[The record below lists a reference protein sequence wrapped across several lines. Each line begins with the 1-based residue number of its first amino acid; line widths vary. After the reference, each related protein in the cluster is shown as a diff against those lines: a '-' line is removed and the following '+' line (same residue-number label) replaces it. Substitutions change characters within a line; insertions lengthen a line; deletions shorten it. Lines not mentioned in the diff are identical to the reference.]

1 MRGSRAA
8 RSVSLLARSL
18 VALVAASCS
27 SSRSEPVLPY
37 PVGQAMVFGAPEGGA
52 LTSLDPSCDSDVCLA
67 VRERCGADAYAEVIV
82 ATAGD
87 VLDVM
92 CYPGHL
98 SVREIEPDPF
108 DRIGEE
114 SDTVFVFDARD
125 DGADMLGEVV
135 VSGDDDVLYGAGA
148 EVSVLGDGLRIDGE
162 RVVVRGLT
170 IRGDVTVDK
179 NDVKLSLVQINGDLT
194 INGNGVTLSESVV
207 HGELHLVGSGVVLSR
222 NLLEGAAR
230 LSATNLACHQ
240 NQRFDD
246 VDADRFID
254 ASELGGEID
263 CR

>member
-1 MRGSRAA
+1 MALRA
-8 RSVSLLARSL
+8 RLLF
-18 VALVAASCS
+18 VLVAAACS

-37 PVGQAMVFGAPEGGA
+37 PVGQAMVFGGPRGGVM
-52 LTSLDPSCDSDVCLA
+52 TPLDPSCDSEVCLA
-67 VRERCGADAYAEVIV
+67 VGERCGGAAYAEVIV
-82 ATAGD
+82 DTPGD

-114 SDTVFVFDARD
+114 SDTVFVFDAQD

-148 EVSVLGDGLRIDGE
+148 EVSVLAEGLRIDGE
-162 RVVVRGLT
+162 RIVVRGLT
-170 IRGDVTVDK
+170 IRGDVTIDK
-179 NDVKLSLVQINGDLT
+179 NDAKLSLVQINGDLT

-207 HGELHLVGSGVVLSR
+207 HGDLHLVGSGTVLSR
-222 NLLEGAAR
+222 NLLEGAGR
-230 LSATNLACHQ
+230 LSAINLACHQ

-246 VDADRFID
+246 ADADRFID